1 MTRAVWVDRCE
12 IHHAVSSVASPA
24 KCRRLLVVD
33 DSRAMQAIIRR
44 VLQTRELG
52 HTEIETVASGEQAL
66 DAIERYMPCL
76 ILSDW
81 HMPGMTGIELLQTL
95 RQMGHSDLAVGFV
108 TTETTPALLQQAIT
122 NGAAFIVHKPFHDHE
137 LLAAV
142 RGALGRVSAAPAP
155 EEAATEPVSG
165 VRALRRFIQ
174 AWMPG
179 VPFRVIEG
187 EKFDSAHLTPQN
199 MLAVYAPHAGGNLCA
214 LAAAN
219 LPALCMLGGGAIQAD
234 PREIRRAIQDGTPPP
249 EVVDSAIAFFR
260 ELAPLMPGQIGVED
274 AVFKGANLVAPDFAK
289 LRAAVNDTV
298 GRADYRLS
306 VPGYGDGRLVL
317 IRA

>member
-1 MTRAVWVDRCE
+1 
-12 IHHAVSSVASPA
+12 VSSVATPVGT
-24 KCRRLLVVD
+24 RRVLVVD

-44 VLQTRELG
+44 VLESQALG
-52 HTEIETVASGEQAL
+52 RTEVETVASGEAAL
-66 DAIERYMPCL
+66 DALERGLPNL
-76 ILSDW
+76 IVSDW
-81 HMPGMTGIELLQTL
+81 HMPGMSGIELLQTV
-95 RQMGHSDLAVGFV
+95 RQLGHSDLAVGFV
-108 TTETTPALLQQAIT
+108 TTETTPSLLQQALT

-142 RGALGRVSAAPAP
+142 GNVLSRPAVAEPGAVS
-155 EEAATEPVSG
+155 TEPVQG

-187 EKFDSAHLTPQN
+187 EKFDSTHLTSQN
-199 MLAVYAPHAGGNLCA
+199 LLAVYAPEEGGNLCA

-234 PREIRRAIQDGTPPP
+234 PKDIRRAIQDGTPSQDM
-249 EVVDSAIAFFR
+249 VDSGIAFFR
-260 ELAPLMPGQIGVED
+260 DMTPLLLSQIGVSD
-274 AVFKGANLVAPDFAK
+274 ARFKGANLVARDFAK
-289 LRAAVNDTV
+289 LRAAVDDSIA
-298 GRADYRLS
+298 RADYRLS
-306 VPGYGDGRLVL
+306 VPGYGDGRLIF

>member
-1 MTRAVWVDRCE
+1 MSTLAT
-12 IHHAVSSVASPA
+12 AAAA

-44 VLQTRELG
+44 VLQQTRELG
-52 HTEIETVASGEQAL
+52 HTEVETVASGEQAL
-66 DAIERYMPCL
+66 EALERYTPCL

-95 RQMGHSDLAVGFV
+95 RQMGHSELPVGFV
-108 TTETTPALLQQAIT
+108 TTETTPSLLEQALT

-137 LLAAV
+137 LLGAV
-142 RGALGRVSAAPAP
+142 RGVLGRASAAPTP
-155 EEAATEPVSG
+155 QEAAEPVNG

-187 EKFDSAHLTPQN
+187 EKFDASHLTPQN
-199 MLAVYAPHAGGNLCA
+199 MLAVYAPAAGGNVCA

-234 PREIRRAIQDGTPPP
+234 PREIRRAIQEGNPSA
-249 EVVDSAIAFFR
+249 EMVDSAIAFFR
-260 ELAPLMPGQIGVED
+260 ELTPLLLGQVGVDD
-274 AVFKGANLVAPDFAK
+274 AVFKGANMVARDFPK
-289 LRAAVNDTV
+289 VRAAVNDTT

-317 IRA
+317 IKG